1 VKTPLSGVLVLLV
14 CALPAPAVEFDKDV
28 LPILKSNC
36 LKCHKE
42 GKEKGDLNLEPHKIK
57 QHIGSGL
64 QIVPGKPNGGL
75 FMKVIQSDD
84 PDNRMPPK
92 GSPLSEREVNIL
104 KLWSTQDAKLGDHEP
119 VPAGKAPLEGVWTNK
134 AGKKIKAALLRV
146 EGDKAILKLANGK
159 IYKYPIENLDAESQK
174 KVREFAEEA
183 K

>member
-1 VKTPLSGVLVLLV
+1 MKTPLPGVLILLA
-14 CALPAPAVEFDKDV
+14 CAFPVSAVEFEKDV

-104 KLWSTQDAKLGDHEP
+104 KLWITQGAELGDREP
-119 VPAGKAPLEGVWTNK
+119 VPAGKEPLEGVWTNQ

-146 EGDKAILKLANGK
+146 EGEKAVLRLANGK
-159 IYKYPIENLDAESQK
+159 IYKYPIGNLDAESQK
-174 KVREFAEEA
+174 KVRELSLIHI
-183 K
+183 

>member
-1 VKTPLSGVLVLLV
+1 M
-14 CALPAPAVEFDKDV
+14 
-28 LPILKSNC
+28 
-36 LKCHKE
+36 
-42 GKEKGDLNLEPHKIK
+42 
-57 QHIGSGL
+57 
-64 QIVPGKPNGGL
+64 PGKPNGGL

-104 KLWSTQDAKLGDHEP
+104 KLWITQGAELGDHEP
-119 VPAGKAPLEGVWTNK
+119 VPAGKEPLEGVWTNK